1 MVGQKD
7 CVRSNA
13 HLQQAATSEL
23 FDQEESAAKDTDED
37 NRLCELNEAV
47 CRNLHFPSDI
57 LREEPQDS
65 SSSSSSDV
73 DDFGKSEAED
83 VGPPPANMSRR
94 RISTDV
100 NMELL
105 RKALEEKAKRRQEAE
120 EKKQKAR
127 FRRAVANFMD
137 GPYMTLISV
146 CLTFWALLGDDIR
159 ILTTNRPADIGCG
172 PQPVRH

>member
-1 MVGQKD
+1 
-7 CVRSNA
+7 
-13 HLQQAATSEL
+13 
-23 FDQEESAAKDTDED
+23 EESAAKDTDE
-37 NRLCELNEAV
+37 
-47 CRNLHFPSDI
+47 
-57 LREEPQDS
+57 EEHQDS

-73 DDFGKSEAED
+73 DDFGKSEAEE

-105 RKALEEKAKRRQEAE
+105 RKTLEEKAKRRQEAE